1 VKAKE
6 KPAFALEDTLAV
18 FGIRKNPFP
27 IDETDDLFFSTPT
40 LTKQIDLLRNLVE
53 YSDLLLVVSGVEGA
67 GKTTFLDQFLL
78 VTDRHWKCCRIDART
93 AMTLDALVDELLD
106 GFGLKARGEDAR
118 GDEAL
123 LHAYL
128 ADLRANDDVPLVT
141 VDDAHLL
148 PQICTEFL
156 LGLARER
163 EHSELRLLLCAEP
176 GRLGFPT
183 NDPKHVHVVV
193 LQPFDEQ
200 QSGDYIHT
208 RLSYGGL
215 GGDSPFSASVI
226 DDIHQDSGGLPGAIH
241 SLALH
246 TLMANTDI
254 SRLASS
260 PSVFG
265 LVQGRPLRFRRP
277 MLYLAAA
284 LLIGGGAVIFLRPGP
299 GLETVASMDTET
311 TGKLRGRVTG
321 VTVQATTGEPSTPAG
336 DRQGAGGAQPGA
348 VPFAGSVTAKA
359 PAREPQAA
367 TPGVVRAHAGSD
379 AKVFTLGE
387 SGTSARPAVAVSAA
401 TPGKDPASGKDTGQV
416 VRLAGNVTAAAS
428 SPAKAQ
434 AGRDLDWLRKQD
446 PSHYVIQLVG
456 TRDAA
461 AAGKFLE
468 DHKLGSQGAWF
479 VTSHESKPWYIV
491 VYGTY
496 PDNSSARTAI
506 NALPE
511 TLRARSPWPRSVA
524 SVIKNAR

>member
-27 IDETDDLFFSTPT
+27 IDETDDLFFSTPN

-53 YSDLLLVVSGVEGA
+53 YSDLLLVVSGVEG
-67 GKTTFLDQFLL
+67 
-78 VTDRHWKCCRIDART
+78 
-93 AMTLDALVDELLD
+93 E
-106 GFGLKARGEDAR
+106 
-118 GDEAL
+118 GDETL

-128 ADLRANDDVPLVT
+128 ADVRANDDVPLVT

-163 EHSELRLLLCAEP
+163 KHSELRLLLCAEP
-176 GRLGFPT
+176 GRLGFAT

-208 RLSYGGL
+208 RLSYAGL

-226 DDIHQDSGGLPGAIH
+226 DDIHQDSGGLPGTIH

-254 SRLASS
+254 SQLAST

-265 LVQGRPLRFRRP
+265 LVQRRPLKFTRP

-299 GLETVASMDTET
+299 GLEHVAGMDTET
-311 TGKLRGRVTG
+311 TGKLRGRVAG
-321 VTVQATTGEPSTPAG
+321 VTTQATMGEPSTPAG
-336 DRQGAGGAQPGA
+336 DGQGAGGAQPETA
-348 VPFAGSVTAKA
+348 PFTGSVTAKA

-367 TPGVVRAHAGSD
+367 AAGVVRAHAGSD

-387 SGTSARPAVAVSAA
+387 SGTSTRPAVAVSAA
-401 TPGKDPASGKDTGQV
+401 TPGKDAVSAKDTGQA
-416 VRLAGNVTAAAS
+416 VRLASNVTPTAS
-428 SPAKAQ
+428 SPAETQ

-468 DHKLGSQGAWF
+468 DHELGSRGAWF
-479 VTSHESKPWYIV
+479 VTSHENKPWYIV
-491 VYGTY
+491 VYGIY

-511 TLRARSPWPRSVA
+511 TLRARSPWPRTVA
-524 SVIKNAR
+524 SVVENAR